1 MFNLEISQSSS
12 CVPHNILN
20 WVISKMVWVKL
31 WHWNY
36 MTYIIQTNTI
46 FYGFYALHS
55 LDSFIAANSQII
67 IVKIKQYLK
76 KINDRPILTQ
86 KVVVST

>member
-1 MFNLEISQSSS
+1 
-12 CVPHNILN
+12 
-20 WVISKMVWVKL
+20 
-31 WHWNY
+31 